1 MTTGPP
7 QPDTS
12 DAMGLLSRRFPGQA
26 ASGWLIALAVMVA
39 GCGAPLDREDG
50 KDSATGADTK
60 TVSVS
65 GRATFDYIPVV
76 FAMGA
81 GLDYNAAEA
90 RPVRGAT
97 VQLLSADRIVDTSV
111 TAEDGGY
118 RLEAP
123 TNTEVSLRVRAEL
136 VGAESDR
143 LARVLD
149 NTRDGAAHA
158 MDGTPFTTGETEVV
172 RDVHAASGWTGTG
185 YGEARAAAPFAI
197 LDVVHEAVQWIRSID
212 PQVKLVPLDL
222 FWSPDNRG
230 IPGTDGVPDYASGR
244 IGGTHYRQSDP
255 GQGPPPAIYLVGSEN
270 EDTDEYDRFVIAHEW
285 AHYLADTLS
294 RDDSIG
300 GRHTLGEQ
308 LDPRVAFS
316 EGLANALAAVLLGDS
331 EFVHSLGPQQ
341 GYGARFSI
349 ENVAPTHPGW
359 FNEASVMAIV
369 YDLIDPAGD
378 DGIDLGFDT
387 VYRILVDDVRET
399 PALTTL
405 FPFIHALKIRRPDLS
420 GAIDALA
427 GAHRIDPVTDAFGSG
442 ETNSGYPASADTL
455 PLYSNLTVNGEPVKV
470 CSTSDF
476 REKGAEGNNLGIW
489 RFLTFTAMSEQS
501 YTLMAVP
508 TSAPPG
514 ARPDPVVRLYK
525 TGHAGGAQSPPGEA
539 CAPDYLAA
547 CAERVSA
554 PLPAGPGEYVMEVA
568 EAANASRNATVKPI
582 GRVCFDVTVRRETP
596 AGVIGLSYESPAETS
611 LGQPLEIRITVTS
624 PHRVD
629 SLNANV
635 YAHEGL
641 TVSAP
646 RLAAPLV
653 EAGEAVQWVLTV
665 TPYVEGALRFSVL
678 VQGNIDRETQAAQ
691 LTVPVQVGNMRSTR
705 ARL

>member
-1 MTTGPP
+1 VIVH
-7 QPDTS
+7 D
-12 DAMGLLSRRFPGQA
+12 RFLPWLCEAGA
-26 ASGWLIALAVMVA
+26 A
-39 GCGAPLDREDG
+39 LDGEHEQ
-50 KDSATGADTK
+50 DSATETGTE

-76 FAMGA
+76 FAMCA
-81 GLDYNAAEA
+81 RLDYNAAET

-97 VQLLSADRIVDTSV
+97 VQLLAADRVVDSSV
-111 TAEDGGY
+111 TADDGGY
-118 RLEAP
+118 RLKAP
-123 TNTEVSLRVRAEL
+123 TETEIFLRVRAEL
-136 VGAESDR
+136 VGDDTNM

-149 NTRDGAAHA
+149 NTRDGSAHA
-158 MDGTPFTTGETEVV
+158 TDGTPFTTGETGLV
-172 RDVHAASGWTGTG
+172 RDVHAGSGWTGAG
-185 YGEARAAAPFAI
+185 YGETRAAAPFAI
-197 LDVVHEAVQWIRSID
+197 LDVVYEAVRWIRSVD
-212 PQVKLVPLDL
+212 PDVNLVPLDL
-222 FWSPDNRG
+222 YWSPDNRG
-230 IPGTDGVPDYASGR
+230 IAGADGEPDYASGR
-244 IGGTHYRQSDP
+244 IGGTHYRRENP
-255 GQGPPPAIYLVGSEN
+255 GQNRPPAIYLVGAEN

-300 GRHTLGEQ
+300 GRHALGEQ

-316 EGLANALAAVLLGDS
+316 EGLANALAATLLGDS

-349 ENVAPTHPGW
+349 ENVAPRHPGW
-359 FNEASVMAIV
+359 FSEASVMAIV

-378 DGIDLGFDT
+378 DGIDLGFGP

-420 GAIDALA
+420 GAIDALT
-427 GAHRIDPVTDAFGSG
+427 GAHRIEPVMDAYGSG

-455 PLYSNLTVNGEPVKV
+455 PVYSRLTVNGGPVNV

-476 REKGAEGNNLGIW
+476 TGSGAEGNGLGIW
-489 RFLTFTAMSEQS
+489 RFLRFSAVNEQS
-501 YTLMAVP
+501 HTLSATP

-525 TGHAGGAQSPPGEA
+525 TGLAGGAQSPPGEA

-554 PLPAGPGEYVMEVA
+554 PLPAGAGDYVMAVA
-568 EAANASRNATVKPI
+568 EAANASRDANVQPA

-596 AGVIGLSYESPAETS
+596 ADMIGLIYESPAEAL
-611 LGQPLEIRITVTS
+611 LGQPLEVRITITS
-624 PHRVD
+624 THRVD
-629 SLNANV
+629 SLTAGV
-635 YAHEGL
+635 YAHDGL

-646 RLAAPLV
+646 SLAAPQV
-653 EAGEAVQWVLTV
+653 EAGESVHWVLTV
-665 TPYVEGALRFSVL
+665 TPYVEGALQFSVL
-678 VQGNIDRETQAAQ
+678 VQGKIDGENQAAQ
-691 LTVPVQVGNMRSTR
+691 LTVPVQAGNISSTR
-705 ARL
+705 ERL

>member
-7 QPDTS
+7 PCRPPD
-12 DAMGLLSRRFPGQA
+12 AIGLSPRRLLGRTRP
-26 ASGWLIALAVMVA
+26 GWLTGIAILVA
-39 GCGAPLDREDG
+39 GCGAALDGEHEQ
-50 KDSATGADTK
+50 DSATETGTE

-81 GLDYNAAEA
+81 RLDYNAAET

-97 VQLLSADRIVDTSV
+97 VQLLAADRVVDSSV

-123 TNTEVSLRVRAEL
+123 TETEIFLRVRAEL
-136 VGAESDR
+136 VGDDTNM

-149 NTRDGAAHA
+149 NTRDGSAHA
-158 MDGTPFTTGETEVV
+158 TDGTPFTTGETGLL
-172 RDVHAASGWTGTG
+172 RDVHAGSGWTGTG
-185 YGEARAAAPFAI
+185 YGETRAAAPFAI
-197 LDVVHEAVQWIRSID
+197 LDVVHDTVRWIRSVD
-212 PQVKLVPLDL
+212 PDVNLVPLDL
-222 FWSPDNRG
+222 YWSPDNRG
-230 IPGTDGVPDYASGR
+230 IAGADGEPDYASGR
-244 IGGTHYRQSDP
+244 IGGTHYRRENP
-255 GQGPPPAIYLVGSEN
+255 GQDRPPAIYLVGAEN

-285 AHYLADTLS
+285 AHYLVDTLS

-300 GRHTLGEQ
+300 GRHALGEQ

-359 FNEASVMAIV
+359 FSEASVMAIV

-378 DGIDLGFDT
+378 DGIDLGFGP
-387 VYRILVDDVRET
+387 VYRILVDDVRES
-399 PALTTL
+399 PALTTV
-405 FPFIHALKIRRPDLS
+405 FPFIHALKTRRPDLS
-420 GAIDALA
+420 EAIDALT
-427 GAHRIDPVTDAFGSG
+427 GAHRIEPVTDIYGTG
-442 ETNSGYPASADTL
+442 QTNSGYPASADTL
-455 PLYSNLTVNGEPVKV
+455 PLYSSLTVNGGPVNV

-476 REKGAEGNNLGIW
+476 TGSRAEGNGLGIW
-489 RFLTFTAMSEQS
+489 RFLRFSAVSEQS
-501 YTLMAVP
+501 HTFSATP

-514 ARPDPVVRLYK
+514 TRPDPVVRLYK
-525 TGHAGGAQSPPGEA
+525 TGLAGVAQSPPGEA

-547 CAERVSA
+547 CAERVSG
-554 PLPAGPGEYVMEVA
+554 PLPAGPGEYVIGVA
-568 EAANASRNATVKPI
+568 EAANASRDVNVQPA
-582 GRVCFDVTVRRETP
+582 GRVCFDVTVRRGTP
-596 AGVIGLSYESPAETS
+596 AGVIGLSYESPAKAL
-611 LGQPLEIRITVTS
+611 LGQPLEVRITIAS

-629 SLNANV
+629 SLTANV

-678 VQGNIDRETQAAQ
+678 VQGKIDRETQAAQ
-691 LTVPVQVGNMRSTR
+691 LTVPVQAGNMSSTR
-705 ARL
+705 ERL